1 MWLEFRGIGTFEL
14 IAAALIF
21 VMGITMLKLDR
32 AKTKWRVKL
41 EQAFEGQRTI
51 HSLKL

>member
-1 MWLEFRGIGTFEL
+1 MWLEFRGIGTFQL
-14 IAAALIF
+14 IAATLIF

-41 EQAFEGQRTI
+41 EQAFVGQRTI
-51 HSLKL
+51 HSLIL